1 MNLQFKTVNIDNL
14 EELLPFL
21 ICGITE
27 RVTAYFWRA
36 LYGKST
42 IMSDM
47 QSGRGKRFYG

>member
-1 MNLQFKTVNIDNL
+1 MNLQFKTFNKTIWKNYF
-14 EELLPFL
+14 PFI

-36 LYGKST
+36 LYGKIT

>member
-14 EELLPFL
+14 EELLPFYNL
-21 ICGITE
+21 RHNRTCDS
-27 RVTAYFWRA
+27 VFWRA